1 MRDQNRF
8 HFCRA
13 ETFARNFNRVIAS
26 TENVPKSIVID
37 CRPVSVHPS
46 VRPTRPVTIDVT
58 LRVSPKSARHSD
70 PRFANDQFADFAA
83 DGFPIFIYYIR
94 RHAGQRTG
102 KSARFHWREDVAH
115 DDATGDFRATGII
128 NDREFS
134 ATDVLEQPHPWI
146 GIPWFA
152 GGSEFAQR

>member
-13 ETFARNFNRVIAS
+13 ETFARNFNRVIAA

-46 VRPTRPVTIDVT
+46 VWPTRPITLDVA
-58 LRVSPKSARHSD
+58 LRVTPKSARHSD
-70 PRFANDQFADFAA
+70 PRFANDQFANFAA
-83 DGFPIFIYYIR
+83 HGFSVFIDYIR
-94 RHAGQRTG
+94 GHAGQRPG
-102 KSARFHWREDVAH
+102 KRARFHRREDVAH

-146 GIPWFA
+146 GVPRFA
-152 GGSEFAQR
+152 SGSEFAQR